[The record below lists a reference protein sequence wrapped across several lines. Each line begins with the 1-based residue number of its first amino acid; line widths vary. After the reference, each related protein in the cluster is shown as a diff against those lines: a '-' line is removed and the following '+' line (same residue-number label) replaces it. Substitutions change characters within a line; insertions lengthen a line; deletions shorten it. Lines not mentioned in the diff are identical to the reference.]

1 MVSHGLMRLSETVTG
16 MVKEEWNKVS
26 NNDIQGLFM
35 DNKDAD
41 KILKE
46 YYGIMGVV
54 FSYQPY
60 DAGPFSE
67 GIIHIILPY
76 TQIESSLKINR

>member
-1 MVSHGLMRLSETVTG
+1 
-16 MVKEEWNKVS
+16 
-26 NNDIQGLFM
+26 M